1 MLDWESWLGF
11 GLSIAIALCIALAV
25 IVAVAAAAR
34 GLAARNPVASDLV
47 AAARH
52 PFRLLVTVIAVWLA
66 TVVVRIPPEEWRQP
80 LSHVMLIV
88 TIGVGAWFVSTLLSF
103 AFERAIG
110 RYDVDVVDNRLAR
123 KVRTQLAIVR
133 RLLYVLVW
141 VIAVSSIL
149 LSFEPVRAVGAS
161 LLASAGLAS
170 IVAGLAAQSMLANI
184 FAGVQLAFTDAIRV
198 DDVVIVEGEWG
209 KIEEITLTYVV
220 VHIWDDRRL
229 VLPSTYFT
237 TTPFENWTRRSS
249 ELLGSIEFDLDWRV
263 SPGEMRRHLEQVL
276 ERTELWDGRASV
288 LQVTD
293 AVNGYVRIRIL
304 VTAVD
309 APTLFDLRCL
319 VREEMVEWFLARD
332 VAALPITRVQMVEE
346 PARAER
352 GEHHADE
359 VDHLFSGSPEAE
371 ERAQQFT
378 AAVPLPEQPAPEP
391 VADAAAGEVYVD
403 GEPAR
408 R

>member
-1 MLDWESWLGF
+1 MLDWEPWLGF
-11 GLSIAIALCIALAV
+11 GLSIVVALIIALAAIV
-25 IVAVAAAAR
+25 VVAVVAR
-34 GLAARNPVASDLV
+34 GIAARNP
-47 AAARH
+47 AAGALIRGIRH
-52 PFRLLVTVIAVWLA
+52 PFRVLVVIVALWIA
-66 TVVVRIPPEEWRQP
+66 TVVVRIPEVDWRQG
-80 LSHVMLIV
+80 LWHLMLIA
-88 TIGVGAWFVSTLLSF
+88 TIAAGAWFVNALLSF
-103 AFERAIG
+103 AFERVIG
-110 RYDVDVVDNRLAR
+110 RYDIDVADNRLAR
-123 KVRTQLAIVR
+123 RVRTQLTIVR

-141 VIAVSSIL
+141 VIAVASIL
-149 LSFEPVRAVGAS
+149 LTFDGVRAVGAS

-170 IVAGLAAQSMLANI
+170 IVAGLAAQSTLANI

-249 ELLGSIEFDLDWRV
+249 ELLGAIEFDLDWRV
-263 SPGEMRRHLEQVL
+263 SPGEMRRHLDDVL
-276 ERTELWDGRASV
+276 GRTELWDGRASV

-309 APTLFDLRCL
+309 APTLYDLRCF

-332 VAALPITRVQMVEE
+332 VAALPVTRVQMVEE
-346 PARAER
+346 PMRADR
-352 GEHHADE
+352 EHRANE
-359 VDHLFSGSPEAE
+359 TGHLFSGSPEAE
-371 ERAQQFT
+371 ERAHQMT
-378 AAVPLPEQPAPEP
+378 GAVTLPSAEQSGHGTDAPEG
-391 VADAAAGEVYVD
+391 AVYVD
-403 GEPAR
+403 GER
-408 R
+408 VER